1 MFFVKINKIDK
12 LLARLLRK
20 KKKIKVTN
28 YRVERGDIT
37 TDSTDIKRI
46 RGHSE
51 QFCTNK
57 FVNIEE
63 MEKVL
68 ERQKLLTVTQEETDD
83 LIWTDDIR

>member
-1 MFFVKINKIDK
+1 M
-12 LLARLLRK
+12 LRK

-51 QFCTNK
+51 QFYTNK